1 MGTMCE
7 KMDNQDYS
15 KVIRVR
21 EDSGKQL
28 VSARDLYIGLGYDLS
43 HYTRWI
49 KKNIIDNSFCE
60 ENIDWCSF
68 AINGEP
74 SNEVFNPNPTKD
86 YALSLDLAKKL
97 AMMAKTEVGFHIYDY
112 LNRNGYRNIK
122 CNEIVEDSSAIK
134 LSKQSND
141 HEIKAYF
148 EYVLKITKQDNEFPV
163 NLDNVWPLVYNRKR
177 EAVRALTSE
186 GSSFIENV
194 DYLALRNNA
203 QGGQFSSTDYYLST
217 SCLEFFIARKVRPVF
232 EVYRLVFHK
241 ATKHALELPKDYP
254 SALRALADAEEEK
267 LRIEEEKLKALEVA
281 KQKELEVKERD
292 KYINSNHHKV
302 NFFDHCV
309 DDDEKLYDMLEA
321 SKILMNGRKGGRNT
335 LMNDL
340 REMKILMWNNLPYE
354 QYIQAGY
361 MKVKVVKTVDKYNVE
376 HYSKSTLVT
385 NKGLGYL
392 KKKLDENI
400 IVR

>member
-15 KVIRVR
+15 KIIRVR
-21 EDSGKQL
+21 EESGKQL
-28 VSARDLYIGLGYDLS
+28 VSARELYQFIDGKERF
-43 HYTRWI
+43 TRWMERMFEYGFVEHADFEAV
-49 KKNIIDNSFCE
+49 NIYVQCH
-60 ENIDWCSF
+60 
-68 AINGEP
+68 NGIGGT
-74 SNEVFNPNPTKD
+74 NKKD
-86 YALSLDLAKKL
+86 YALTIDCAKQIAMLQRNDKGRQARDYFIQCEKKL
-97 AMMAKTEVGFHIYDY
+97 QTMVK
-112 LNRNGYRNIK
+112 
-122 CNEIVEDSSAIK
+122 
-134 LSKQSND
+134 
-141 HEIKAYF
+141 
-148 EYVLKITKQDNEFPV
+148 VLPRDF
-163 NLDNVWPLVYNRKR
+163 
-177 EAVRALTSE
+177 
-186 GSSFIENV
+186 
-194 DYLALRNNA
+194 
-203 QGGQFSSTDYYLST
+203 
-217 SCLEFFIARKVRPVF
+217 
-232 EVYRLVFHK
+232 
-241 ATKHALELPKDYP
+241 P
-254 SALRALADAEEEK
+254 SALRALADAEEEI
-267 LRIEEEKLKALEVA
+267 LEALETV

>member
-97 AMMAKTEVGFHIYDY
+97 AMMARTEVGNRIRDY
-112 LNRNGYRNIK
+112 FIQCEK
-122 CNEIVEDSSAIK
+122 K
-134 LSKQSND
+134 LQTMVK
-141 HEIKAYF
+141 
-148 EYVLKITKQDNEFPV
+148 VLPRDF
-163 NLDNVWPLVYNRKR
+163 
-177 EAVRALTSE
+177 
-186 GSSFIENV
+186 
-194 DYLALRNNA
+194 
-203 QGGQFSSTDYYLST
+203 
-217 SCLEFFIARKVRPVF
+217 
-232 EVYRLVFHK
+232 
-241 ATKHALELPKDYP
+241 P

-267 LRIEEEKLKALEVA
+267 QKALETV

-309 DDDEKLYDMLEA
+309 EDDEKLYDMLEA

-335 LMNDL
+335 MMYDL

-376 HYSKSTLVT
+376 HFSKSTLIT

-392 KKKLDENI
+392 KRKLDSFINNAL
-400 IVR
+400 